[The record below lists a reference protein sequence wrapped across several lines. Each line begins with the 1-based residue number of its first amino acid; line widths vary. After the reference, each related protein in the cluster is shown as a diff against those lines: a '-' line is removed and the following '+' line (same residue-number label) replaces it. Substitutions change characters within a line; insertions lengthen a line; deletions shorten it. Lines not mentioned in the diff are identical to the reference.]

1 MDKKR
6 VFLGSIATET
16 NTFSPLR
23 TDLQDFKD
31 SFYALPGQHPE
42 TPTLCSAIFPVAR
55 MRAAQYEWKL
65 IEGTATWAEPGGI
78 VNQGTWEFLRDQ
90 LLDEL
95 RAALPVDIV
104 LLGLHGAMVAADC
117 LDCEGELI
125 AAVRSV
131 VGRDVVIG
139 VTFDPHSHLSARR
152 VENADLIT
160 VFKEFPHTDF
170 VEVAEDLVDL
180 AQRTVTMGSSWAE
193 CKIGR

>member
-1 MDKKR
+1 
-6 VFLGSIATET
+6 
-16 NTFSPLR
+16 
-23 TDLQDFKD
+23 
-31 SFYALPGQHPE
+31 
-42 TPTLCSAIFPVAR
+42 
-55 MRAAQYEWKL
+55 MRAAQYEWEL

-139 VTFDPHSHLSARR
+139 HC
-152 VENADLIT
+152 
-160 VFKEFPHTDF
+160 
-170 VEVAEDLVDL
+170 
-180 AQRTVTMGSSWAE
+180 QRKNNYLPKRKFG
-193 CKIGR
+193 I